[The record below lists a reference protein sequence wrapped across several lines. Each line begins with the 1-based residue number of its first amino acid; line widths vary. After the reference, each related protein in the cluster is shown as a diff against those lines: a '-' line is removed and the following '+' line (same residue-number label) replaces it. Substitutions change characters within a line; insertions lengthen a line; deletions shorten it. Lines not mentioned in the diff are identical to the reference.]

1 MWETLNY
8 EKAKFKRLGRPDS
21 DSTPI
26 FLPKAVNHL
35 FTTFEPLNSPI
46 RRRSSHVSLT
56 PPPPLP
62 FIVRRCPP
70 TSVIMGFLSC
80 NAESAA
86 ATCDSHY
93 WDLKKK
99 ASKSNRTRRRTHNV
113 HKLVD
118 IRKFQFSELLAATGG
133 FSADCFLGK
142 GSHGSVYKAILDDGK
157 LIAAVKR
164 TKFSKPHVTNLRN
177 HSANCTGCANCTSP
191 AENEIEI
198 LSRVRNPRRFV
209 NLIGFCTDSNGS
221 QLIVVEYMLN
231 GSLYDAL
238 HCTTRPPGW
247 SRRVRFALQVAKAVL
262 ALHSSNPPVIH
273 RDIKSSNV
281 LIDEKGKARLGDFG
295 LALRGHVEDVRV
307 KCTPPAGTMGY
318 LDPCYLAP
326 GDVSAKSD
334 VFSFGILLLEI
345 ISGRNAIDLNYSPPS
360 VVDWAVPLIK
370 RGEFLG
376 ICDRRIG
383 RPSDKAIIRQL
394 GTLAAKCVRSTAEK
408 RPSMSEAVEWLEQ
421 VRKRVE
427 ATPIW
432 RGLRRREEN
441 NAELGERREEA
452 GRIVRGGSRRNG
464 KVSSVGGAEQENET
478 SEASN
483 GVSRSRSMPTG
494 NVGGIVRRLNRSRSM
509 SVEGLAKFNSRAD
522 LHETQDLQNH
532 INNQAA
538 C

>member
-1 MWETLNY
+1 
-8 EKAKFKRLGRPDS
+8 
-21 DSTPI
+21 
-26 FLPKAVNHL
+26 
-35 FTTFEPLNSPI
+35 
-46 RRRSSHVSLT
+46 
-56 PPPPLP
+56 
-62 FIVRRCPP
+62 
-70 TSVIMGFLSC
+70 MGFFSC
-80 NAESAA
+80 NAESAV

-99 ASKSNRTRRRTHNV
+99 SSSRTRRRRTHK
-113 HKLVD
+113 HKLVE
-118 IRKFQFSELLAATGG
+118 IREFQYSELLAATGG
-133 FSADCFLGK
+133 FSSDSFLGK
-142 GSHGSVYKAILDDGK
+142 GSHGSVYKATLDEGK

-164 TKFSKPHVTNLRN
+164 TKLSKPQVTNLRN
-177 HSANCTGCANCTSP
+177 HPTNCTGCANCTSP

-209 NLIGFCTDSNGS
+209 NLIGFCTDSGGN

-231 GSLYDAL
+231 GSLFDAL
-238 HCTTRPPGW
+238 HSTTRPPGW
-247 SRRVRFALQVAKAVL
+247 SRRVRFTLQVAKAVL

-318 LDPCYLAP
+318 LDPWYLAP
-326 GDVSAKSD
+326 GDLSTKSD

-383 RPSDKAIIRQL
+383 KPSDAAIIRQL

-408 RPSMSEAVEWLEQ
+408 RLSMSEAVEWLEQ
-421 VRKRVE
+421 VRKRIE
-427 ATPIW
+427 ATPRW
-432 RGLRRREEN
+432 RGLRRREEKK
-441 NAELGERREEA
+441 AELGDRSDQEV

-464 KVSSVGGAEQENET
+464 KVSSVGGVEQENEMT
-478 SEASN
+478 SEARN
-483 GVSRSRSMPTG
+483 GVSRSRSMPKG
-494 NVGGIVRRLNRSRSM
+494 NVELGG
-509 SVEGLAKFNSRAD
+509 E
-522 LHETQDLQNH
+522 
-532 INNQAA
+532 
-538 C
+538 

>member
-1 MWETLNY
+1 
-8 EKAKFKRLGRPDS
+8 
-21 DSTPI
+21 
-26 FLPKAVNHL
+26 
-35 FTTFEPLNSPI
+35 
-46 RRRSSHVSLT
+46 
-56 PPPPLP
+56 
-62 FIVRRCPP
+62 
-70 TSVIMGFLSC
+70 MGFLSC

-93 WDLKKK
+93 WDLKKR
-99 ASKSNRTRRRTHNV
+99 SSNSTRRRSTH
-113 HKLVD
+113 HKHNLVE
-118 IRKFQFSELLAATGG
+118 IREFQFSEILAATGG
-133 FSADCFLGK
+133 FSADSFLGK
-142 GSHGSVYKAILDDGK
+142 GSHGSVYKATLDDGK
-157 LIAAVKR
+157 LIAAVKT
-164 TKFSKPHVTNLRN
+164 TKFSKPQLTTLRN

-209 NLIGFCTDSNGS
+209 NLIGFCNDSSGN
-221 QLIVVEYMLN
+221 LVLVVEYMLN

-238 HCTTRPPGW
+238 HSNTRPPGW
-247 SRRVRFALQVAKAVL
+247 NRRVRFALQVAKAVL

-326 GDVSAKSD
+326 GDLSTKSD

-383 RPSDKAIIRQL
+383 RPSDMAIIRQL

-421 VRKRVE
+421 VRKRMQ

-441 NAELGERREEA
+441 EAESGDRREEV
-452 GRIVRGGSRRNG
+452 GGGIVRGGSRRNG
-464 KVSSVGGAEQENET
+464 KVSSVGGAEQENEM
-478 SEASN
+478 SKACNN
-483 GVSRSRSMPTG
+483 GVWRSRSMPNG
-494 NVGGIVRRLNRSRSM
+494 DVGGIIARSLNRSRSM
-509 SVEGLAKFNSRAD
+509 SMEGFAN
-522 LHETQDLQNH
+522 
-532 INNQAA
+532 
-538 C
+538 